1 MGGEGKGLPSGFTVL
16 VGVFLMGVGFVV
28 DAAGMVVFFSALGL
42 SFLRA
47 VGFDA
52 LPTGVFLT
60 GVDAVAGLLDPTV
73 SVFCVPSGVL
83 ALTGVAFAGTGAF
96 G

>member
-1 MGGEGKGLPSGFTVL
+1 MGDVL
-16 VGVFLMGVGFVV
+16 AVG
-28 DAAGMVVFFSALGL
+28 AAGVVVFFSALGV
-42 SFLRA
+42 SFLTA

-52 LPTGVFLT
+52 LPTGVFVAVTGVFLT
-60 GVDAVAGLLDPTV
+60 GVDAVVGLFDPIG

-83 ALTGVAFAGTGAF
+83 ALTGVAFASTGAF